1 MGMTTKILIADHL
14 DQEAIE
20 ELRAVP
26 GFEVSV
32 QTGLNEA
39 DLVKIV
45 PDFEVVVVRSATKIT
60 RPVIEAGQ
68 NLKLI
73 VRAGIGLDTIDVK
86 AAKEKGVA
94 VANTPSATSISVA
107 EHVLG
112 LMIGA
117 VRHHGPANLSMKQH
131 KWEKKLFSGT
141 ELYGKTLGIIGFG
154 RIGLEVARR
163 ALAFGMN
170 IVAYDVI
177 PIKTELA
184 VKQVDLDELLAQA
197 DIITLHVPK
206 TPEPILGAKEF
217 ERMKKGMVIVNAA
230 RGGVVDEKALLEALN
245 SGQVKAAAL
254 DVFSQEPPQDFS
266 LIDHPKVTATP
277 HLGAA
282 TEEGQKRAGLEVV
295 KIIKE
300 KFAEKG

>member
-1 MGMTTKILIADHL
+1 MGMTTRILIADHL
-14 DQEAIE
+14 DKEAIE
-20 ELRAVP
+20 ELQSVP
-26 GFEVSV
+26 GFEVTV
-32 QTGLNEA
+32 KTGLNEA
-39 DLVKIV
+39 DLVNII

-60 RPVIEAGQ
+60 RPIIEAGQ

-86 AAKEKGVA
+86 AAREKGVE

-107 EHVLG
+107 EHVIG

-141 ELYGKTLGIIGFG
+141 EVYGKTLGIIGFG

-163 ALAFGMN
+163 ALALGMN
-170 IVAYDVI
+170 ILAYDVV

-184 VKQVDLDELLAQA
+184 VKQVSLDELLNQA

-217 ERMKKGMVIVNAA
+217 ERMKKGVVIVNAA

-245 SGQVKAAAL
+245 SGLVKAAAL

-266 LIDHPKVTATP
+266 LIDHPRVTATP
-277 HLGAA
+277 HLGAS
-282 TEEGQKRAGLEVV
+282 TEEGQKRAGLEEV
-295 KIIKE
+295 KIVKE
-300 KFAEKG
+300 KFAATI